1 MNKEPTEE
9 HKRLNELYLSNNENS
24 CNKNSGK
31 SNIYEGCSMSNC
43 GGVLNWRKLIDNDSY
58 IEHSDLKLTLK
69 KIKKK
74 LHIKDI
80 DQRNILRESSEFIKK
95 NLTCHIEIILE
106 NNYLNKNLNE
116 PIYKIFLIYLNE
128 IVSKNKFDKYL
139 YSNHQKC
146 EIKCYLNSNPLNY
159 MIRIIKLYSDILKE
173 NLKMYIFTE
182 FQDIS
187 NIKNKVYYILDTYR
201 NYQIDLDNLFASS
214 MTIKEYYEELINKE
228 ILSSNQILVYEK
240 LLYVSEYRK
249 KKYDQVKQEQISHN
263 INNSL
268 TFTKKKRNSN

>member
-249 KKYDQVKQEQISHN
+249 KKYDHYFFDQ
-263 INNSL
+263 NS
-268 TFTKKKRNSN
+268 S